1 MKQGLENPYNSKYVL
16 DHNLASVSLTNK
28 HLLKYS
34 GLGKVIVSYRHSG
47 VSMNVCVNLSLL
59 WDDRGIDII
68 ISIKETKHYHFYKKV
83 SPIQHLLLPL
93 FPVSCCF

>member
-34 GLGKVIVSYRHSG
+34 GLGKVVVSYKTQWSLCEC
-47 VSMNVCVNLSLL
+47 VC
-59 WDDRGIDII
+59 
-68 ISIKETKHYHFYKKV
+68 K
-83 SPIQHLLLPL
+83 
-93 FPVSCCF
+93 PVSVVGG